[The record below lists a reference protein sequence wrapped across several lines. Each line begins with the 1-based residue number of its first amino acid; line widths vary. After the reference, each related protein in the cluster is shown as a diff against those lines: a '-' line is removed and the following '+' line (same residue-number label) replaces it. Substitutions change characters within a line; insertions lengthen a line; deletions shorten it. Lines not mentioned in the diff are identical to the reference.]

1 MESIRVKW
9 GQGGSKVVQVGL
21 SGRLGDEG
29 FIWNG
34 FGTFWLEAGRGGER
48 WDNDG
53 RGWVRVDAVG

>member
-29 FIWNG
+29 LIWKR
-34 FGTFWLEAGRGGER
+34 FGKFWLEVGRGGES
-48 WDNDG
+48 WEDVE
-53 RGWVRVDAVG
+53 RG

>member
-9 GQGGSKVVQVGL
+9 GQGGSKVMQVGL
-21 SGRLGDEG
+21 SGRLCE
-29 FIWNG
+29 FIWNR